1 MCDNK
6 NPFELVYIKEYKKF
20 IDLFENNQKY
30 QLALYKYV
38 KSYEHKKF
46 WSSITEGKKCLYY
59 ARLFGKDIEKY
70 LNDHDKFAFSL
81 IVKEDI
87 FSNDLYLEF
96 NKDINQMFLSC
107 IIITTEIVEE
117 ELVNLHPFVD
127 DKLKTIVFT
136 CKNKD
141 VYNKIKNFL
150 LREIEIKYID
160 CIGYCDNRRR

>member
-6 NPFELVYIKEYKKF
+6 NPFELVYIKDYKNF
-20 IDLFENNQKY
+20 IDLFKNNQKY

-38 KSYEHKKF
+38 KSYEHRKF

-70 LNDHDKFAFSL
+70 LNDHDRFAFSL
-81 IVKEDI
+81 IVKEVI
-87 FSNDLYLEF
+87 FSNDLYLKF

-107 IIITTEIVEE
+107 IIITTEIKEE

-127 DKLKTIVFT
+127 DKLKSIVFT

-141 VYNKIKNFL
+141 VYNKIKKFL
-150 LREIEIKYID
+150 LRDIEIKYIE
-160 CIGYCDNRRR
+160 CIGYCDDRRR

>member
-1 MCDNK
+1 MSDNKNK
-6 NPFELVYIKEYKKF
+6 NPFELIYIKDYKKF

-70 LNDHDKFAFSL
+70 LNDHDRFAFSL

-87 FSNDLYLEF
+87 FSNDLYRKF

-107 IIITTEIVEE
+107 IIITTNITEE
-117 ELVNLHPFVD
+117 ELANLHPFVD
-127 DKLKTIVFT
+127 NQLKSIVFT
-136 CKNKD
+136 CKNENLH
-141 VYNKIKNFL
+141 NKIKNYL
-150 LREIEIKYID
+150 LHEIEIKYIGYIRD
-160 CIGYCDNRRR
+160 CRYY

>member
-1 MCDNK
+1 MSDNK
-6 NPFELVYIKEYKKF
+6 NPFELVYIKDYKNF
-20 IDLFENNQKY
+20 INLFKNNQKY

-38 KSYEHKKF
+38 KSYKHKKF

-87 FSNDLYLEF
+87 FSTDLYLKF

-107 IIITTEIVEE
+107 IIITTNITEE

-127 DKLKTIVFT
+127 DKLKSIVFT

-160 CIGYCDNRRR
+160 YIGYCDNRRR